1 MDSDALYENQEL
13 SAWRRILKD
22 RTFGT
27 IVLALLLIVGMG
39 LMRPDKPVGMYPKK
53 YWAEKIIWRHCADA
67 VLTGDSRTL
76 MALSPV
82 EMKKVLDYD
91 RILNFGFGANWYSRQ
106 YLETVEEVLDP
117 KSKNKAIMIGITP
130 HALTYRT
137 EGLGHF
143 MNFINVPRQDIYFD
157 IHLAAILNFLDPM
170 SFHDAYQG
178 LFPDLG
184 PKYTRKEYFADGWV
198 AWHREPITKK
208 SKIEQ
213 YRGIFKR
220 LQVSQDTIDVL
231 LEFVS
236 RWSKSGINVYGFLL
250 PACKEMVE
258 LEAEVSGLNKPEFI
272 KAFEQAGGIWIA
284 VDQCRYE
291 SFDGSH
297 LQDVGAVEFSRDLA
311 ARIHEIE
318 SGKGKAI
325 DDN

>member
-1 MDSDALYENQEL
+1 
-13 SAWRRILKD
+13 
-22 RTFGT
+22 
-27 IVLALLLIVGMG
+27 
-39 LMRPDKPVGMYPKK
+39 
-53 YWAEKIIWRHCADA
+53 
-67 VLTGDSRTL
+67 
-76 MALSPV
+76 
-82 EMKKVLDYD
+82 
-91 RILNFGFGANWYSRQ
+91 
-106 YLETVEEVLDP
+106 LDP
-117 KSKNKAIMIGITP
+117 KSDKKAVMIGITP
-130 HALTYRT
+130 YSLTFRT
-137 EGLGHF
+137 KGLGHF
-143 MNFINVPRQDIYFD
+143 LNFIKVSKQDIYFD